1 VECSFYQYLHLGFG
15 IFFFFFLVSFS
26 PKHCPSAQGLNM
38 LARYLVFGTLRK
50 LQQLIR
56 NIESPHFQLE
66 QCACV
71 CLAQWCLQWRHEK
84 KKIPKKKKTVFF
96 FFFFFFFF
104 WLRKFLGFFFFFQI
118 ESCFYCTSQ
127 FGESHHRLER
137 LNLDHFLTLDSMT
150 SSRPRQKEASARMP
164 RLL

>member
-1 VECSFYQYLHLGFG
+1 
-15 IFFFFFLVSFS
+15 
-26 PKHCPSAQGLNM
+26 M

-84 KKIPKKKKTVFF
+84 KKIPKKKKTVFFFFFFFFFFFLVWVFFCFVF